1 MRFFRQLSTALGRL
15 SHRMQGQDVERG
27 NVVPGNRLGA
37 DYAAVMRSRQTQGFS
52 PIGFG
57 R

>member
-1 MRFFRQLSTALGRL
+1 MTFLRALSSALGRL
-15 SHRMQGQDVERG
+15 SERMQGQDVERH
-27 NVVPGNRLGA
+27 NVVPGNRLGG
-37 DYAAVMRSRQTQGFS
+37 DYTAVMKAHHSQGAG

>member
-1 MRFFRQLSTALGRL
+1 MTFLRALSSALGRL
-15 SHRMQGQDVERG
+15 SERMQGQDVERH
-27 NVVPGNRLGA
+27 NVVPDHRLGG
-37 DYAAVMRSRQTQGFS
+37 DYTAVMKAHHSQGAG